1 MEIHKYKSF
10 CTYKQRLIKKYKADS
25 PVRPIVDQTNDPA
38 YKIARMLANDLEIY
52 ILPPYIFNVKNT
64 IQLTKDLDIPFENDL
79 KFIAFDIT
87 NMYSNVPV
95 KELIKIT
102 EIMCKQNDPNKETS
116 EIIMIC
122 KILTKQ
128 N

>member
-1 MEIHKYKSF
+1 MSAK
-10 CTYKQRLIKKYKADS
+10 
-25 PVRPIVDQTNDPA
+25 N
-38 YKIARMLANDLEIY
+38 LAIY
-52 ILPPYIFNVKNT
+52 IPLPYIFNVKNT
-64 IQLTKDLDIPFENDL
+64 IRLIKDLDIPFENDL
-79 KFIAFDIT
+79 KFSSFDIT

-102 EIMCKQNDPNKETS
+102 RIMCKQNDLNKEIS
-116 EIIMIC
+116 EIIKIC